1 MNRYI
6 GIIFS
11 IGLLVSFSLSSYAQE
26 TTSEETKKD
35 MRPVRFPF
43 ESGVLIDN
51 QTVQIPIKKTLE
63 FVIHHRFGTI
73 ENGLEDM
80 YGLYAPSNIRLG
92 LNYSLTDKLMVGLGI
107 TKNKKYTDL
116 QWKYNILQQTRGGSI
131 PIAVT
136 YYGNAVADGRSDD
149 ILGETINF
157 NKRLS
162 FFSQIIFARK
172 FNETFSLQIAP
183 SFTHFNIADSAFEHD
198 KVAISVSG
206 RIRFSPQGCVIFNF
220 EQPLSLEFLQ
230 EHSNLAF
237 EPEPN
242 FGIGVEFSS
251 GSHAFQI
258 FLGSGAGII
267 NQENIMHNSND
278 WLNNGLL
285 LGFNMTRL
293 WEF

>member
-6 GIIFS
+6 RIIFS
-11 IGLLVSFSLSSYAQE
+11 IGLLVSFSLSSYGQE

-51 QTVQIPIKKTLE
+51 QTVQIPVKKTLE

-116 QWKYNILQQTRGGSI
+116 QWKYNILRQTRGGSI

-136 YYGNAVADGRSDD
+136 YFGNAVADGRSDE
-149 ILGETINF
+149 ILGESIDF
-157 NKRLS
+157 GKRLS

-172 FNETFSLQIAP
+172 FNETFSLQVAP
-183 SFTHFNIADSAFEHD
+183 SFTHFNIADSAYEHD

-220 EQPLSLEFLQ
+220 EQPLSLEFVQ

-251 GSHAFQI
+251 GFHAFQI
-258 FLGSGAGII
+258 FLGSGVGII